1 MVTRSSTCTSLIS
14 ILEKEILC
22 KSVTGREGGVEA
34 EKEVL
39 ILGEEHELP
48 SGLIWVAMSLLET
61 AGDTLVPA
69 SLKASNFSSV
79 NWSQREK
86 EKKSYIMYAEVWYN
100 NHIILT

>member
-1 MVTRSSTCTSLIS
+1 
-14 ILEKEILC
+14 
-22 KSVTGREGGVEA
+22 VTGRGGGVEA

-79 NWSQREK
+79 NWNQHEK
-86 EKKSYIMYAEVWYN
+86 EKKKLYRVHKRIVQ
-100 NHIILT
+100 NHTILT

>member
-1 MVTRSSTCTSLIS
+1 
-14 ILEKEILC
+14 
-22 KSVTGREGGVEA
+22 VTGRLGGVEA

-61 AGDTLVPA
+61 AGDTSVPA

-79 NWSQREK
+79 NWNQRER
-86 EKKSYIMYAEVWYN
+86 KKKVIKGAQKNSFKITQY
-100 NHIILT
+100 